1 MTKEQIIEQLETSLN
16 EYKGLGE
23 AIDDAA
29 FYIAAEF
36 DKLKDYSVAK
46 EENSIEAKQR
56 AANYMSLKG
65 ALEPKQETLEEV
77 KDLNFWRNNCEEN
90 YITTPISVLRYIS
103 ELEKEQER
111 SYSEQ
116 EVIDLIQFLSM
127 NQNFNDYSSVSK
139 ETAKYFIKQFKKKYA
154 YLQYYCR

>member
-1 MTKEQIIEQLETSLN
+1 MENNNFYEALKHYFNTTPKDKVLEDWDKSAEHDKIGVTVEEFLDNTK
-16 EYKGLGE
+16 
-23 AIDDAA
+23 
-29 FYIAAEF
+29 
-36 DKLKDYSVAK
+36 
-46 EENSIEAKQR
+46 
-56 AANYMSLKG
+56 
-65 ALEPKQETLEEV
+65 KQETLEEV

-90 YITTPISVLRYIS
+90 YITTPISVLRYVT

-139 ETAKYFIKQFKKKYA
+139 ETAKYFIKQFKKK
-154 YLQYYCR
+154 

>member
-1 MTKEQIIEQLETSLN
+1 MKNNNFYEDLKNYFDTTPREKVLEDWDKS
-16 EYKGLGE
+16 
-23 AIDDAA
+23 
-29 FYIAAEF
+29 AEH
-36 DKLKDYSVAK
+36 DKIGDTV
-46 EENSIEAKQR
+46 EEFLDNTNQ
-56 AANYMSLKG
+56 
-65 ALEPKQETLEEV
+65 QETLEEV

-90 YITTPISVLRYIS
+90 YITTPISVLRYVT

-139 ETAKYFIKQFKKKYA
+139 ETAKYFIKQFKKK
-154 YLQYYCR
+154 